1 MIWRKYHWLLSGLG
15 VSYLGNWV
23 YLVAL
28 NVYVLNLTHSPGAV
42 AGIYIV
48 GPTAKILTSFIAGSL
63 IDRMDKQKLMVWA
76 DLLRGFL
83 ILLIPF
89 MDSITSI
96 YVLFFIAN
104 VAGSFFGP
112 SSTYYITKH
121 IPNEERQRF
130 NAILGTFNS
139 GSFLL
144 GPALAGL
151 IILFYSTDAAIWLNS
166 LTFFICALIIS
177 RLPEVEDEERLK
189 GNPIT
194 VAAIGKDFI
203 EVWRFLGGN
212 RSFAVFYVGFQMTL
226 MIAFALDSQEVTFIK
241 QNLGASDSLY
251 GIIVAL
257 TGGGAI
263 VGGIAAASLTEKL
276 SVKAYIGFGLFFTMF
291 FYTVFYATNVLWLG
305 IASFILL
312 GFVMSF
318 CNTGYETYYQQN
330 VPAHLMGR
338 FGSAA
343 TIVFGSI
350 QILFTF
356 LLGLF
361 AEIFSLQ
368 VTAVIMAVFSVVL
381 AGGVWIQL
389 YSMKAV
395 RKAT

>member
-28 NVYVLNLTHSPGAV
+28 NVYVLNLTQSPGAV

-48 GPTAKILTSFIAGSL
+48 GPTARILTSFIAGSF

-83 ILLIPF
+83 ILFIPF
-89 MDSITSI
+89 MDSLVSI
-96 YVLFFIAN
+96 YIIFFIAN
-104 VAGSFFGP
+104 MVGSFFGP
-112 SSTYYITKH
+112 SSTYYITKYV
-121 IPNEERQRF
+121 PVEDRQRF

-139 GSFLL
+139 GSFLI

-151 IILFYSTDAAIWLNS
+151 LIFLYSTDVAIWLNS

-177 RLPEVEDEERLK
+177 RLPNVGEEEPMTGSPVSLATIRH
-189 GNPIT
+189 
-194 VAAIGKDFI
+194 DFL
-203 EVWRFLGGN
+203 EVWRFLAGN
-212 RSFAVFYVGFQMTL
+212 RSYAVFFLGFQMTL
-226 MIAFALDSQEVTFIK
+226 MIAYALDSQEVTFIK
-241 QNLGASDSLY
+241 YNLGASDSLY

-263 VGGIAAASLTEKL
+263 VGGIAAANLTTKL
-276 SVKAYIGFGLFFTMF
+276 SVKAYIGFGLFFTMV
-291 FYTVFYATNVLWLG
+291 FYTIFYAIDNLWLG
-305 IASFILL
+305 ITSFILL
-312 GFVMSF
+312 GVVMSF

-330 VPAHLMGR
+330 VPTHLMGR
-338 FGSAA
+338 FGSAT

-350 QILFTF
+350 QILLTF

-361 AEIFSLQ
+361 AEIFNLQ
-368 VTAVIMAVFSVVL
+368 MTAVIMALISVVL
-381 AGGVWIQL
+381 AAGVWVQL
-389 YSMKAV
+389 YSGKVV